1 MNAFRAFL
9 GDVLYGVNR
18 FLLVLILAHL
28 FQGASMAYRAYVTGD
43 LSLIG
48 VVAFCTV
55 VVFVCAW
62 RIYRTVK
69 QSRELREVLSE
80 NKL

>member
-9 GDVLYGVNR
+9 GGLLYGVNR
-18 FLLVLILAHL
+18 VLLVLILAH
-28 FQGASMAYRAYVTGD
+28 FIQGAFMAYRAYVTGD

-48 VVAFCTV
+48 VVAFCTA

>member
-1 MNAFRAFL
+1 
-9 GDVLYGVNR
+9 
-18 FLLVLILAHL
+18 
-28 FQGASMAYRAYVTGD
+28 MAYRAYVTGD

-48 VVAFCTV
+48 VVAFCTA